1 MTTLYLIRHGHFT
14 DVDTMHRGITPE
26 APLDEHGRSQIG
38 LLAERLKTDT
48 IKLVI
53 SSEFV
58 RARQSG
64 QIIADKLNIPLEST
78 PVLNELGFFVRPQEI
93 VAFERDES
101 KYEQALQDVA
111 EASQKAVQFLQK
123 VANEHQGET
132 IAVVCHG
139 NIIRGILMEALR
151 AEPDSMIRFQV
162 DLASLTVLEYDG
174 ADLFRLIRLN
184 DTSHLETK

>member
-1 MTTLYLIRHGHFT
+1 MTTLYLIRHGHF
-14 DVDTMHRGITPE
+14 DNVESLNRGISPE
-26 APLDEHGRSQIG
+26 APLDELGRSQIG
-38 LLAERLKTDT
+38 LLAERLKTET
-48 IKLVI
+48 IKLVLT
-53 SSEFV
+53 SEFA

-78 PVLNELGFFVRPQEI
+78 AVLNELGFFVRPQEI
-93 VAFERDES
+93 VGFERDAG

-174 ADLFRLIRLN
+174 ADLFRLISLN

>member
-1 MTTLYLIRHGHFT
+1 MTTLYLIRHGHFAN
-14 DVDTMHRGITPE
+14 VESLMRGISPQ
-26 APLDEHGRSQIG
+26 APLDELGRSQIK
-38 LLAERLKTDT
+38 LLAERLKDET
-48 IKLVI
+48 IKLVLT
-53 SSEFV
+53 SEFT
-58 RARQSG
+58 RARESG
-64 QIIADKLNIPLEST
+64 QIIAEKLNIPLEKT

-93 VAFERDES
+93 VGFERDES

-139 NIIRGILMEALR
+139 NIIRGILMEALK
-151 AEPDSMIRFQV
+151 ADPDSMIRFQV

>member
-1 MTTLYLIRHGHFT
+1 MTKLYLIRHGHF
-14 DVDTMHRGITPE
+14 DNVESLNRGISPE
-26 APLDEHGRSQIG
+26 APLDGLGRSQVS
-38 LLAERLKTDT
+38 LLAERLKTEP

-53 SSEFV
+53 TSEFA
-58 RARQSG
+58 RARESG
-64 QIIADKLNIPLEST
+64 QIIASKLNIPIEET

-93 VAFERDES
+93 VSFERDES

-111 EASQKAVQFLQK
+111 EASQKAVQFLQEVSK
-123 VANEHQGET
+123 KHQGET

-139 NIIRGILMEALR
+139 NIIRAILMEALK

-174 ADLFRLIRLN
+174 ADLFRLISLN